1 MQQWEEENRKACQRN
16 GNQPA
21 WNIAHKGAEA
31 SPFASSKNQCSC
43 PCGKPRCWLA
53 EMSGIIPG
61 KKLPDGIKSLRGKIP
76 DIPHLIHVL
85 GFHLLT

>member
-1 MQQWEEENRKACQRN
+1 
-16 GNQPA
+16 
-21 WNIAHKGAEA
+21 
-31 SPFASSKNQCSC
+31 
-43 PCGKPRCWLA
+43 
-53 EMSGIIPG
+53 MSGIIPG